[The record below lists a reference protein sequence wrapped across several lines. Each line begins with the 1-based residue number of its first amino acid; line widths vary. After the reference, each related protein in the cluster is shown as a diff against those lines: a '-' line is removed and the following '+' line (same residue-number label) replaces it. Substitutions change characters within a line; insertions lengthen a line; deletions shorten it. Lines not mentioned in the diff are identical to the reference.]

1 LISKNNS
8 LRTADDPCCAS
19 LKLLFLDINVIPDP
33 VSNKKLPVEDV
44 WKSSN
49 SAPTGANDVLMEHV
63 KSPPTTL

>member
-8 LRTADDPCCAS
+8 LRLAQQGSSAVR
-19 LKLLFLDINVIPDP
+19 KLLFLDINVIPDP